1 MEQRV
6 APIEV
11 RAVDDQPGRFEAVV
25 MRYDVVDDYDTIFD
39 YGVFTDSLER
49 RLPRITWGHDWAEVI
64 GRYVDYRDTPEG
76 LTLIGQLDDFD
87 AVPRARQAY
96 AQMQS
101 GTIDEFSVGFRAVDT
116 YKDADGRK
124 HFRQAILD
132 EVALVLSGAVPGT
145 QLVAVR
151 HQQRTGDVPAHLVI
165 DLAREIAAGTL
176 TREEATLALDL
187 AAGGSPSTTTVAATS
202 GCDDPDAPLPQS
214 VGVDID
220 QADVDTAD
228 RLLDS
233 LGL

>member
-11 RAVDDQPGRFEAVV
+11 RAVDDQPGMFEAVV
-25 MRYDVVDDYDTIFD
+25 MRYGIVDDYDTVFD
-39 YGVFTDSLER
+39 FGVFTDSLER

-64 GRYVDYRDTPEG
+64 GRYVDYRDTPDG

-96 AQMQS
+96 AQLQS
-101 GTIDEFSVGFRAVDT
+101 GTIDEFSVGFRATDT

-124 HFRQAILD
+124 HFRTAILD

-151 HQQRTGDVPAHLVI
+151 HQTRSTDVPANLVI
-165 DLAREIAAGTL
+165 DLARELAAGTL
-176 TREEATLALDL
+176 TREEASLALDL
-187 AAGGSPSTTTVAATS
+187 AAGGSSSTVPTGPAES
-202 GCDDPDAPLPQS
+202 SSDDPGVVVPRDA
-214 VGVDID
+214 GVDFD
-220 QADVDTAD
+220 QADTI
-228 RLLDS
+228 LTTF
-233 LGL
+233 GL

>member
-25 MRYDVVDDYDTIFD
+25 MRYDVIDDYDTVFD
-39 YGVFTDSLER
+39 PGVFTASLER

-64 GRYVDYRDTPEG
+64 GRYVDYRDTPDG

-101 GTIDEFSVGFRAVDT
+101 GTIDEFSVGFRATDT
-116 YKDADGRK
+116 YRDADGRK
-124 HFRQAILD
+124 HFRAAILD

-151 HQQRTGDVPAHLVI
+151 HQARTSDVPSGLVI
-165 DLAREIAAGTL
+165 DLARELAAGTL
-176 TREEATLALDL
+176 TREEADLALDI
-187 AAGGSPSTTTVAATS
+187 AAGGTPSTAAAVDGVS
-202 GCDDPDAPLPQS
+202 CSDDP
-214 VGVDID
+214 GVDIPRDAGVDYD
-220 QADVDTAD
+220 QADVILETF
-228 RLLDS
+228 
-233 LGL
+233 GL